1 MKCIVTTELW
11 ELLNRFASIEILA
24 FLSERMAHCLRIE
37 NVLVCLIFP
46 LLLEQNRVMHFQN
59 SDLHIAANLEAD
71 IKLCF

>member
-1 MKCIVTTELW
+1 MKLIITTEIW
-11 ELLNRFASIEILA
+11 QLLSRFASIDILA

-59 SDLHIAANLEAD
+59 SDLHIAVNLEAV
-71 IKLCF
+71 IKLGF